1 MKAMNWF
8 RTAGVVAALV
18 LFLWGASDAEAG
30 RRSRSRGNYSQ
41 PTVTTVYLQPAY
53 PTVIGGWQMNPYLY
67 PYPYG
72 YPTGRIVLVPMPY

>member
-1 MKAMNWF
+1 MKAMNLF

-18 LFLWGASDAEAG
+18 LFLWSASDAEAG
-30 RRSRSRGNYSQ
+30 RRSRNRGSYTQ
-41 PTVTTVYLQPAY
+41 HTVTTVLVQPAY

-72 YPTGRIVLVPMPY
+72 YPAGHVVLVPMPY